1 MTDEMTETI
10 NRLNS
15 DLHYQERQLHSLFST
30 LYSLVGKQYPG
41 QVLSFF
47 LKRPTAAITIGDDLT
62 EISCT
67 PINVTLLRCLRME
80 ISFLLT
86 S

>member
-15 DLHYQERQLHSLFST
+15 DLHYLECQFHSLFST

-41 QVLSFF
+41 QVLSF
-47 LKRPTAAITIGDDLT
+47 LLGRPTAAFTIGDVLT

-67 PINVTLLRCLRME
+67 PIT
-80 ISFLLT
+80 
-86 S
+86 